1 MVAVTKNKKK
11 KVAEEQVEEAPKSRF
26 FSEDEQRLEILIES
40 LNDCTRGDIDV
51 TILFTK
57 WRSKPLPVI
66 LSNLPELLRLTK
78 VNPVH
83 DDTEERNGMNT
94 LKQTLLEESKKIDIV
109 KKENF
114 FNEEVTE
121 EEREIIAQRVAL
133 QQRQF
138 AAYEKREIVRKSR
151 KIRKIFDYICDE
163 EILELL
169 KECDENEDEVIYC
182 LTKPNYLSEIR
193 KTIAL
198 KYAKEEESYVPLMT
212 PEQRAAYKQLLK
224 KRSVTLKKTTTDQA
238 KKQYRMCGRLGLDE
252 ALEQFQNNQVDPEK
266 AFEGWSQ
273 ARIKAYQMI
282 DQNPNSYYYR
292 FNAPGEIQRKGQW
305 DEPEKKMFFERLAD
319 VGANGQWGLF
329 SMTIPG
335 RVGYQ
340 CSNFYRLLVETQAI
354 NDPNYVLDE
363 RGKAHYLFDKKS
375 ANGQIQKTFRT
386 HTKQSASS
394 SDNMDESGP
403 STAAAPSS
411 SPPPPPPPRRRI
423 KNAMKKKDAIK
434 PKVEEPTDISI
445 AESSTSSSAAAV
457 KTAPTTSTAAT
468 IKGKGRRVISK
479 AGSRRRRRARY
490 DGSESDDDSALYDD
504 DFSGNYTI
512 RASREED
519 ENGQRKSKRARR
531 LTPAAIESKSSTW
544 HQNDDTEIDPLCPLP
559 GFIDP
564 ITLEQ
569 VIKPAISKYGHVM
582 GYDSWIRCL
591 NNWEGKK
598 NICPLTKKSLTKR
611 DLVILTLDNMTEYK
625 DKIVNM

>member
-1 MVAVTKNKKK
+1 
-11 KVAEEQVEEAPKSRF
+11 
-26 FSEDEQRLEILIES
+26 
-40 LNDCTRGDIDV
+40 
-51 TILFTK
+51 
-57 WRSKPLPVI
+57 
-66 LSNLPELLRLTK
+66 
-78 VNPVH
+78 
-83 DDTEERNGMNT
+83 
-94 LKQTLLEESKKIDIV
+94 SKKIDIV

-133 QQRQF
+133 QQKQF
-138 AAYEKREIVRKSR
+138 AAYEKRENLRKSR
-151 KIRKIFDYICDE
+151 KIRKMFDYVCDE

-169 KECDENEDEVIYC
+169 KQCDENEDEVIYC
-182 LTKPNYLSEIR
+182 LTKPNYLSDIR

-212 PEQRAAYKQLLK
+212 PEQRVAYKQLIK
-224 KRSVTLKKTTTDQA
+224 KRSVTLKKTTNDQA

-305 DEPEKKMFFERLAD
+305 DEPEKKMFFDRLAD

-340 CSNFYRLLVETQAI
+340 CSNFYRLLVETQTI

-363 RGKAHYLFDKKS
+363 RGKAHYLFDKKN
-375 ANGQIQKTFRT
+375 ADGQIQKAFRT
-386 HTKQSASS
+386 HTKHSS
-394 SDNMDESGP
+394 NSDNMDESGP
-403 STAAAPSS
+403 STAA
-411 SPPPPPPPRRRI
+411 PPPPPPPPSPPTRLVS
-423 KNAMKKKDAIK
+423 
-434 PKVEEPTDISI
+434 KVGT
-445 AESSTSSSAAAV
+445 
-457 KTAPTTSTAAT
+457 
-468 IKGKGRRVISK
+468 
-479 AGSRRRRRARY
+479 RRRRRARY
-490 DGSESDDDSALYDD
+490 DVSDSGDDSTLYDD

-531 LTPAAIESKSSTW
+531 ATPISTMDFDSIENNAW
-544 HQNDDTEIDPLCPLP
+544 NQNDDKEVDPLCPLP

-569 VIKPAISKYGHVM
+569 IIKPAISKYGHVM
-582 GYDSWIRCL
+582 GYESWTRCL
-591 NNWEGKK
+591 SNWEGKK
-598 NICPLTKKSLTKR
+598 NICPLTKKALTKR
-611 DLVILTLDNMTEYK
+611 DLVILTLDNMEEYK
-625 DKIVNM
+625 LVFKVCFRTEINFFLLY

>member
-1 MVAVTKNKKK
+1 MVTATKNKKK
-11 KVAEEQVEEAPKSRF
+11 KVEEQIDEAPKSRF
-26 FSEDEQRLEILIES
+26 FYEDEKDTDIERVKIFIDSLEES
-40 LNDCTRGDIDV
+40 SRGCIDV
-51 TILFTK
+51 TVLFAK
-57 WRSKPLPVI
+57 WRSVPLPI
-66 LSNLPELLRLTK
+66 MLSDLSESLRSTK
-78 VNPVH
+78 ANPVH
-83 DDTEERNGMNT
+83 DDTEERDGMDS
-94 LKQTLLEESKKIDIV
+94 LKQSLIEESKKIDIV

-133 QQRQF
+133 QQKQF
-138 AAYEKREIVRKSR
+138 AAYEKRENLRKSR
-151 KIRKIFDYICDE
+151 KIRKMFDYVSDE

-169 KECDENEDEVIYC
+169 KQCDENEDEVIYC

-212 PEQRAAYKQLLK
+212 PEQRVAYKQLIK
-224 KRSVTLKKTTTDQA
+224 KRSVTLKKTTNDQA

-305 DEPEKKMFFERLAD
+305 DEPEKKMFFDRLAD

-340 CSNFYRLLVETQAI
+340 CSNFYRLLVETQTI

-375 ANGQIQKTFRT
+375 ADGQIQKAFRT
-386 HTKQSASS
+386 HTKHSS
-394 SDNMDESGP
+394 NSDNMDESGP
-403 STAAAPSS
+403 STA
-411 SPPPPPPPRRRI
+411 PPPPPPPRRV
-423 KNAMKKKDAIK
+423 KKEPKPKEVK
-434 PKVEEPTDISI
+434 PKVEAPAEV
-445 AESSTSSSAAAV
+445 AESST
-457 KTAPTTSTAAT
+457 
-468 IKGKGRRVISK
+468 KGKGRRVVSR
-479 AGSRRRRRARY
+479 AGTRRRRRARY
-490 DGSESDDDSALYDD
+490 DGSDSGDDSTLYDD

-519 ENGQRKSKRARR
+519 ENGQRKSKRARQA
-531 LTPAAIESKSSTW
+531 TPISTIKSDSIANDSW
-544 HQNDDTEIDPLCPLP
+544 HHNDDKEIDPLCPLP

-569 VIKPAISKYGHVM
+569 IIKPAISKYGHVM
-582 GYDSWIRCL
+582 GYDSWTRCL

-598 NICPLTKKSLTKR
+598 NICPLTKKALTKR
-611 DLVILTLDNMTEYK
+611 DLG
-625 DKIVNM
+625 